1 MDITATKKVLIELIL
16 SDWDEMTKED
26 KEDFNSI
33 IEWAAITHNRLKK
46 YIQFNENVPVE
57 AAIEM
62 KHWNTL
68 LNFLENIR
76 DVKLK

>member
-1 MDITATKKVLIELIL
+1 MDITATKKVLTELIL

-33 IEWAAITHNRLKK
+33 IEWAAITHNRFKN

-62 KHWNTL
+62 NHWNTL
-68 LNFLENIR
+68 LNFLKNIR

>member
-1 MDITATKKVLIELIL
+1 MDITATKKVLTELIL
-16 SDWDEMTKED
+16 SDWGEMTEKQQQ
-26 KEDFNSI
+26 DFNSI
-33 IEWAAITHNRLKK
+33 IEWAAITHNRFKN
-46 YIQFNENVPVE
+46 YTQFNENVPVE

-62 KHWNTL
+62 NHWNTL